1 MNRMKKI
8 LQGSAL
14 LAALV
19 GFLVGPAVADV
30 FVTVDITKFKDIS
43 ITETITKNKFVDI
56 QVFAFIEPNSAAES
70 TAIKNQLNEENSVF
84 QDSGAND
91 SGDMIDD
98 QLTARIVNSINGN
111 TGVTQFN
118 QDVGNMVNQANVFSI
133 AVVDPAEADTAFTQ
147 SQAHQEQIN
156 TFNSVDATGRLGI
169 GPGPDFEILSP
180 DKQAGINN
188 SISGNVGVTQV
199 NQNTGNMNNQDNN
212 LSIALGL
219 SDSAVVALS
228 EADLGQ
234 FNTSNTVTEVN
245 TIKRDVINGSVNFN
259 AGVTMV
265 NQGSGNMNNQD
276 SSVSFA
282 AITGPAAAAQLSPLL
297 TAF

>member
-1 MNRMKKI
+1 MLSEN
-8 LQGSAL
+8 
-14 LAALV
+14 
-19 GFLVGPAVADV
+19 F
-30 FVTVDITKFKDIS
+30 
-43 ITETITKNKFVDI
+43 
-56 QVFAFIEPNSAAES
+56 
-70 TAIKNQLNEENSVF
+70 QLSP
-84 QDSGAND
+84 SGI
-91 SGDMIDD
+91 IDD
-98 QLTARIVNSINGN
+98 QLTAIINGSINGN
-111 TGVTQFN
+111 TGITQFN
-118 QDVGNMVNQANVFSI
+118 QDVGNVVNQANVFSI

-147 SQAHQEQIN
+147 SQAHQEQVN
-156 TFNSVDATGRLGI
+156 QFNSVDATGRLGV

-180 DKQAGINN
+180 DKQAGIRN
-188 SISGNVGVTQV
+188 SIVGNVGVTQV

-234 FNTSNTVTEVN
+234 FNVSNTVNEVN
-245 TIKRDVINGSVNFN
+245 TIKRDVINNSVNFN

-282 AITGPAAAAQLSPLL
+282 ANTGPAAAAQLSPLL